1 MVGVLNRL
9 PVEEQIEINEVE
21 QRAALWMRRR
31 VGLGLGFPEQNR
43 DKRRGVQDH
52 FGRPCSS

>member
-21 QRAALWMRRR
+21 QRAALWMR
-31 VGLGLGFPEQNR
+31 
-43 DKRRGVQDH
+43 GVW
-52 FGRPCSS
+52 GSA